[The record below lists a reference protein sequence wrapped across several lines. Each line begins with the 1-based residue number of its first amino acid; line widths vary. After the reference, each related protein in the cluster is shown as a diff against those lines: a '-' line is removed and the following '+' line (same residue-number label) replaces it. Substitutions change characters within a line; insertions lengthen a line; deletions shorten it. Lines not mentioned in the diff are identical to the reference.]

1 MRCIVNT
8 ASRYFLIRIR
18 LRSLLFGT
26 ALCHRYRFAQRIR
39 PIAGDLERS

>member
-8 ASRYFLIRIR
+8 ASRHFLIRVR

-26 ALCHRYRFAQRIR
+26 ALFHRYRFAQRLR
-39 PIAGDLERS
+39 PMAGDLERS